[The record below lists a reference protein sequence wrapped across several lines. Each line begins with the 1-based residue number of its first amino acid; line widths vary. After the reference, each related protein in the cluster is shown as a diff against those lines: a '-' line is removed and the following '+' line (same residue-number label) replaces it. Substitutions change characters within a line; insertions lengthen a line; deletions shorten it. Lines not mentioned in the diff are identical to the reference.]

1 MPALELRERVC
12 DPLRQVC
19 LGFGVPENW
28 IGTIDFTD
36 TPAAKRLILARLDGW
51 NDALRGF
58 IANADTPLTP
68 RRINALPV

>member
-1 MPALELRERVC
+1 MPALELRERVY
-12 DPLRQVC
+12 DPLRRVC

-28 IGTIDFTD
+28 ITD